1 MKKIAILTALLLC
14 VSSTAFAAAT
24 ISMGSPLTSANT
36 GKSVW
41 AAKSGE
47 TAVSGTNLIAKTS
60 SGVGVGIFTD
70 GGGLGYTV
78 VTQHLKGGKAYGTSY
93 DSTSIFSTNVTTKAT
108 PELAV
113 PTAITTTD
121 FSSWTSL

>member
-24 ISMGSPLTSANT
+24 ITMASPLTSATT

-41 AAKSGE
+41 GAKSGE
-47 TAVSGTNLIAKTS
+47 TAASGGHLIAKTS
-60 SGVGVGIFTD
+60 SGVGVGLFTD
-70 GGGLGYTV
+70 GGGLGYSV

-93 DSTSIFSTNVTTKAT
+93 DSTSIFSTVVTTKGT
-108 PELAV
+108 PQLTV
-113 PTAITTTD
+113 PTAITTAD
-121 FSSWTSL
+121 FTSWTSL